1 MAKYLLC
8 IAVAFSLSCAPESP
22 QFQAGA
28 QEILNLQI
36 IQTLGPSLKQNRP
49 LYSPR
54 SITVNQLGEI
64 FIADYGNDRIVKLDS
79 SFAFVEETGGFG
91 AGESGLS
98 GPISIALD
106 KISNVYVI
114 DSGNRRVVRFDRYL
128 NFISADDGFDKD
140 ERISFIRPVSIGLS
154 NQGDI
159 LVGDEGLGACY
170 RLDQFFSYIYEFG
183 SQNDIQPV
191 NVPASIACGEDNKIY
206 VADSDYGKIYIYDDH
221 GLLIKTIGE
230 DVLQKPMAVAVSK
243 NSGIWVADEET
254 GFIHCFNFRG
264 EEIFRWN
271 GFGGQNLVKPTGL
284 FIDSDDLLY
293 IVDSSTARV
302 YITRPIVRK

>member
-8 IAVAFSLSCAPESP
+8 IAVALSLSCAPERTNYQP
-22 QFQAGA
+22 GA

-36 IQTLGPSLKQNRP
+36 ITTLGPSLNQSRP
-49 LYSPR
+49 LYSPKA
-54 SITVNQLGEI
+54 IAVNRLKEI
-64 FIADYGNDRIVKLDS
+64 YIADYGNDRIVKLDS
-79 SFAFVEETGGFG
+79 SYAVAKEIGGFG
-91 AGESGLS
+91 SSEYDLS
-98 GPISIALD
+98 GPVSLALD

-114 DSGNRRVVRFDRYL
+114 DSGNRRAVRFDRYL
-128 NFISADDGFDKD
+128 NFISANDGFEKD
-140 ERISFIRPVSIGLS
+140 EKISFVRPVSVDIS
-154 NQGDI
+154 DRGDI

-170 RLDQFFSYIYEFG
+170 KLDQFFAYIYEFG

-191 NVPASIACGEDNKIY
+191 NVPASIAHGDDNRIY
-206 VADSDYGKIYIYDDH
+206 VADSDYGKIFVYDDL
-221 GLLIKTIGE
+221 GLLLKTIGE
-230 DVLQKPMAVAVSK
+230 DILQKPTSVAVSK

-254 GFIHCFNFRG
+254 GFIHCFNYRG

-271 GFGGQNLVKPTGL
+271 GSGSQNLLKPTGL

-302 YITRPIVRK
+302 YITRPIIRK

>member
-1 MAKYLLC
+1 MAKFLLC
-8 IAVAFSLSCAPESP
+8 IAVVFGLSCAPEKP
-22 QFQAGA
+22 HYQTGA
-28 QEILNLQI
+28 REILNLQI

-54 SITVNQLGEI
+54 SIAVNRLKEI
-64 FIADYGNDRIVKLDS
+64 YIADYGNDRVVKLDS
-79 SFAFVEETGGFG
+79 SYAFVKEIGGFG
-91 AGESGLS
+91 TGEYNLS
-98 GPISIALD
+98 GPVSLAVD

-128 NFISADDGFDKD
+128 NFISADDGFEKD
-140 ERISFIRPVSIGLS
+140 ERISFIRPKSVGIS
-154 NQGDI
+154 NRSDI

-191 NVPASIACGEDNKIY
+191 NVPSSIAYDEDNRVY
-206 VADSDYGKIYIYDDH
+206 VADSDYGKIFIYDDI

-230 DVLQKPMAVAVSK
+230 DILEKPMAVAVSK

-264 EEIFRWN
+264 DEIFRWN
-271 GFGGQNLVKPTGL
+271 GFGSQNLIKPTGL
-284 FIDSDDLLY
+284 YIDSDDLLY